1 MALVIFLLP
10 SLHCLTLSFQ
20 AFFSCLHW
28 HFRELGI
35 PKIKVSN
42 DHFFCVWENGFLT
55 LLTRLDFLSIWTFF
69 LFNYEISH
77 IASNTLHIFHL
88 IFWQFV
94 LVIFVLHQSYVAG
107 PCSSI
112 LGQGLLLGFLGL
124 LLLLCTAAWAMQFVS
139 GCWPFA
145 LYFNTL
151 IAGLLEIPTVP
162 WAPWI
167 PSALVC
173 SILHCMCL
181 LHFPHWV

>member
-20 AFFSCLHW
+20 AFFSYLHW

-77 IASNTLHIFHL
+77 IASNTLHIFS
-88 IFWQFV
+88 FN
-94 LVIFVLHQSYVAG
+94 
-107 PCSSI
+107 I
-112 LGQGLLLGFLGL
+112 L
-124 LLLLCTAAWAMQFVS
+124 A
-139 GCWPFA
+139 
-145 LYFNTL
+145 
-151 IAGLLEIPTVP
+151 
-162 WAPWI
+162 
-167 PSALVC
+167 VC
-173 SILHCMCL
+173 SCHLRFTPKLCGWPVFLNIRPRLAPGFSRSPAASVHSSLSDAVCKWL
-181 LHFPHWV
+181 LTVCFVF